1 MADDIL
7 AAILREFAH
16 DVSADELRA
25 REARLRVAWGGA
37 RVYVSK
43 DVPTL
48 KTWALA
54 GSLAAGATLREA
66 FDAAGC
72 SRRTGYRLL
81 SRRWR

>member
-1 MADDIL
+1 MADDI
-7 AAILREFAH
+7 I
-16 DVSADELRA
+16 RA
-25 REARLRVAWGGA
+25 FVARLLAYTTPEEAQRVEIEFRQQWGGE
-37 RVYVSK
+37 RHYVAK

-54 GSLAAGATLREA
+54 GSLAAGATIREA
-66 FDAAGC
+66 FDAVGC

>member
-1 MADDIL
+1 VPDDVIADLLRRIADL
-7 AAILREFAH
+7 APPERMKLLEVEMRQ
-16 DVSADELRA
+16 
-25 REARLRVAWGGA
+25 AWGGE
-37 RVYVSK
+37 RTYISK
-43 DVPTL
+43 APPTL